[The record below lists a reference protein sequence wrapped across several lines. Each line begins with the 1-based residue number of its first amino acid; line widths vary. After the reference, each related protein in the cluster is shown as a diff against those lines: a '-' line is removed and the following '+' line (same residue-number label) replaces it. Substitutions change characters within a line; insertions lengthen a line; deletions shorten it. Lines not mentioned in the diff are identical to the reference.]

1 VLLIGAVP
9 QPITSAPLV
18 VAIYVVLILM
28 IASALASV
36 LFRSTVYAIGAYS
49 ATMALVGLFY
59 LLLGAPLLLF
69 ALQLLVFTTVSAA
82 LLVGLLRRT
91 TGIDRSSETALR
103 PDWIVGAGVAT
114 ALLALLTVVLV
125 AVTTWPVGFCCG
137 IVVGLGPTLT
147 NTYVVGLAVLVV
159 IVASGALGAGLLL
172 ATSRAAP
179 RSHRAESPAQER
191 GPRRP
196 RGRRT

>member
-1 VLLIGAVP
+1 MLLIGAVP

-18 VAIYVVLILM
+18 FAIYVVLILM

-36 LFRSTVYAIGAYS
+36 LLRITLYAVGAYI

-59 LLLGAPLLLF
+59 LLLGAPFLLF

-91 TGIDRSSETALR
+91 TGTDRSAATALR
-103 PDWIVGAGVAT
+103 PDWIVGAGVAA
-114 ALLALLTVVLV
+114 ALLALLVVVLV
-125 AVTTWPVGFCCG
+125 AATTWPVKACCAIQEGFAES
-137 IVVGLGPTLT
+137 LS

-159 IVASGALGAGLLL
+159 IVASAALGAGLLL
-172 ATSRAAP
+172 ATLRAAP
-179 RSHRAESPAQER
+179 RSHRVESPGPER
-191 GPRRP
+191 EGRRP
-196 RGRRT
+196 RDRRT